1 MIFDFILCFSFL
13 LMVDLGPRIGLL
25 QMGERDN
32 FSMRPRDVSAPT
44 LSKRMMSTVGR
55 NRRSVSGSVH
65 AGGFTLIELLVV
77 IAIIGILAALLLPA
91 LTNAKRRAQQTQCI
105 SNLHQMGLALT
116 GYLSDRHFYPY
127 PHWDLQLE
135 RDGLGITHP
144 PTNWWKFGIW
154 RCPSAE
160 WRLRG
165 RQLAS
170 YGYNAFGVL
179 SIGNPTNFGLSEYYD
194 PLSGTE
200 SPLSES
206 QVAVPSDMMAMGD
219 SFDGAANFMREPV
232 SDLLR
237 YGNTLSR
244 HHGKANVLFCDGHV
258 ESPSRAFVF
267 DNTSDAALVRWNRDH
282 QPHRDQISP

>member
-1 MIFDFILCFSFL
+1 
-13 LMVDLGPRIGLL
+13 MVDLGPRIGLL

-91 LTNAKRRAQQTQCI
+91 LTNAKRLAQQSQCI
-105 SNLHQMGLALT
+105 SNLHQIGLALT
-116 GYLSDRHFYPY
+116 GYLTDHHFYPDN
-127 PHWDLQLE
+127 WFFKLE
-135 RDGLGITHP
+135 LEIAP
-144 PTNWWKFGIW
+144 SSSPTEWSGVW
-154 RCPSAE
+154 RCPAAQF
-160 WRLRG
+160 RLG
-165 RQLAS
+165 PPFKNY

>member
-1 MIFDFILCFSFL
+1 
-13 LMVDLGPRIGLL
+13 
-25 QMGERDN
+25 
-32 FSMRPRDVSAPT
+32 MRASPEPSRTA
-44 LSKRMMSTVGR
+44 
-55 NRRSVSGSVH
+55 
-65 AGGFTLIELLVV
+65 FTLIELLVV

-91 LTNAKRRAQQTQCI
+91 LTNARRRAQQTQCI

-144 PTNWWKFGIW
+144 PTNWWKSGIW

-179 SIGNPTNFGLSEYYD
+179 RVGIQPALGLDSQHPLAESE
-194 PLSGTE
+194 
-200 SPLSES
+200 
-206 QVAVPSDMMAMGD
+206 VAVPSDIMAMGD
-219 SFDGAANFMREPV
+219 NFTGDLYFMRIHV
-232 SDLLR
+232 SELLR

-244 HHGKANVLFCDGHV
+244 HQGKANVVFCDGHV
-258 ESPSRAFVF
+258 ESPKLRFLF
-267 DNTSDAALVRWNRDH
+267 DDTSDAALVRWNRDH
-282 QPHRDQISP
+282 LPHRDRL